1 MCSIGWKAMSD
12 SPSENPFSGLPFFG
26 DMAKAMSSQGPLQ
39 WDVARQTAMMTALS
53 GTSTEPNVDPA
64 SRVGI
69 EQLVPIADLHVRNH
83 TGLDTAP
90 AGKLPHVVVVNRSMW
105 VHHTLESYKPLFNE
119 LATSLSGASTT
130 TADALDVTQ
139 DDPMMNM
146 MASLN
151 KMMAPAMMGMSV
163 GTMVGQLALKSFG
176 QYDLP
181 LPREPQDQMLIVAS
195 NVDEFAHDWSIPVDD
210 MRMWVLI
217 HELTSHAVLASPHI
231 RVAVSNAISSYM
243 RGFSPNPHALMERL
257 SNMDMGT
264 SDPMAM
270 MQKFLTDPTIIL
282 GAVRSASQEAQ
293 APSLDTMIAAI
304 IGYIDHAVDTVSAS
318 LLGGSSQISEAV
330 RRRRVEASPSDTFVE
345 QLLGLR
351 LTRQQVERG
360 HAFAAGVVE
369 RAGQDGLAALFAA
382 AGNLPTPNE
391 LDAPGLWLARLNIE
405 QRDINE

>member
-1 MCSIGWKAMSD
+1 MSD
-12 SPSENPFSGLPFFG
+12 NPNESPFSGLPFFG
-26 DMAKAMSSQGPLQ
+26 DMAKAMFSQGPLQ

-53 GTSTEPNVDPA
+53 GASSEPNVDPA
-64 SRVGI
+64 ARVGI

-83 TGLDTAP
+83 TGLDTVT
-90 AGKLPHVVVVNRSMW
+90 AGKDPRVVVVNRSMW
-105 VHHTLESYKPLFNE
+105 VHHTLESYKPLFTE
-119 LATSLSGASTT
+119 LAQSLSATPATSSTEI
-130 TADALDVTQ
+130 DSLQ
-139 DDPMMNM
+139 DDPMANM

-163 GTMVGQLALKSFG
+163 GTMVGQLALRTFG

-181 LPREPQDQMLIVAS
+181 LPREPRDQILIVIS
-195 NVDEFAHDWSIPVDD
+195 NVDEFASDWSLATDD

-217 HELTSHAVLASPHI
+217 HELTSHAVLTSPHI
-231 RVAVSNAISSYM
+231 REALSAALSSYIAA
-243 RGFSPNPHALMERL
+243 FSPNPHALMDRL
-257 SNMDMGT
+257 TNMDLGT
-264 SDPMAM
+264 GDPMAM

-282 GAVRSASQEAQ
+282 GAVRSTSQETQ
-293 APSLDTMIAAI
+293 APALDAKVAAI
-304 IGYIDHAVDTVSAS
+304 IGYIDHAVDAVSAS

-351 LTRQQVERG
+351 LTRDQVQRG

-369 RAGQDGLAALFAA
+369 RAGQSGLSALFASPD
-382 AGNLPTPNE
+382 NLPTPSE

-405 QRDINE
+405 QRDIGD

>member
-1 MCSIGWKAMSD
+1 
-12 SPSENPFSGLPFFG
+12 
-26 DMAKAMSSQGPLQ
+26 
-39 WDVARQTAMMTALS
+39 
-53 GTSTEPNVDPA
+53 
-64 SRVGI
+64 
-69 EQLVPIADLHVRNH
+69 
-83 TGLDTAP
+83 
-90 AGKLPHVVVVNRSMW
+90 
-105 VHHTLESYKPLFNE
+105 
-119 LATSLSGASTT
+119 
-130 TADALDVTQ
+130 
-139 DDPMMNM
+139 
-146 MASLN
+146 
-151 KMMAPAMMGMSV
+151 
-163 GTMVGQLALKSFG
+163 MVGQLALKSFG

-181 LPREPQDQMLIVAS
+181 LPREPRDQMLIVAS

-217 HELTSHAVLASPHI
+217 HELTSHAVLTSPHI
-231 RVAVSNAISSYM
+231 RTAVSNAISSYI
-243 RGFSPNPHALMERL
+243 GSFSPNPNALMERL
-257 SNMDMGT
+257 TSLDLGT
-264 SDPMAM
+264 TDPMAM

-293 APSLDTMIAAI
+293 APSLDAMIAAI
-304 IGYIDHAVDTVSAS
+304 IGYIDHAVDTISAS

-369 RAGQDGLAALFAA
+369 RAGHDGLAALFVA

>member
-1 MCSIGWKAMSD
+1 
-12 SPSENPFSGLPFFG
+12 
-26 DMAKAMSSQGPLQ
+26 
-39 WDVARQTAMMTALS
+39 MMTALS

-119 LATSLSGASTT
+119 LATSLSGSSTT
-130 TADALDVTQ
+130 PADAVDVTQ

-181 LPREPQDQMLIVAS
+181 LPREPQDQLLIVAS

-217 HELTSHAVLASPHI
+217 HELTSHAVLTSPHI
-231 RVAVSNAISSYM
+231 RVAVGNAISSYM

-270 MQKFLTDPTIIL
+270 MQKILTDPTIIL

-293 APSLDTMIAAI
+293 APSLDAMIAAI

-369 RAGQDGLAALFAA
+369 RAGRDGLAALFAA